1 MDKERKVLVFFD
13 FVTHFGGGQRSTVLL
28 CKALKQ
34 FYDVYVIDAYGSCDN
49 YTNALAD
56 ICITARILMPDSE
69 TVYIGYTDKRFRRI
83 LRLIKQLPV
92 LLKLRRKLVKQ
103 ILQLNPDLIWTNS
116 VKSLFFL
123 ATTMRLRKYP
133 IALYTRGWYQES
145 QLPWYA
151 RWLIKYRT
159 DLVLAVSN
167 PTKKALMNW
176 GVNEDKIHVVFTT
189 IDFDK
194 VLEDAFKEPA
204 TPAPGDGKRYKI
216 LVPASLIRTKGQH
229 TAIMAAALLK
239 QKKLD
244 FVMWLAGDVGEGGK
258 FEYVDYLNEL
268 ISDNDLEETVFL
280 LGWRS
285 DITTL
290 MRMADVVV
298 LPTHTEGFPRTV
310 QEAMILERPVIS
322 TAVGGIPELVTHG
335 ETGLLVPME
344 DEYSLAQSIEKLMLD
359 GDLSTVLAANGRR
372 CMYENF
378 STDKHMALVREAFE
392 WGILHQ
398 RKRKGRQLNN
408 I

>member
-1 MDKERKVLVFFD
+1 LDKERKVLVFFD
-13 FVTHFGGGQRSTVLL
+13 FVTHFGGGQRSTVSL

-34 FYDVYVIDAYGSCDN
+34 FYDVHVIDAYGSCDN
-49 YTNALAD
+49 YTDALAD
-56 ICITARILMPDSE
+56 IGITARVLMPDSE
-69 TVYIGYTDKRFRRI
+69 TVYIGYKDKRFRRT
-83 LRLIKQLPV
+83 LRLTNQLPA
-92 LLKLRRKLVKQ
+92 LLKLRKRLVKQ

-123 ATTMRLRKYP
+123 SSTLHLRKYP

-151 RWLIKYRT
+151 RLLIKYQT
-159 DLVLAVSN
+159 DLLLAVSN
-167 PTKKALMNW
+167 QTKKALINW

-194 VLEDAFKEPA
+194 VLEDAFREPA
-204 TPAPGDGKRYKI
+204 MPAPGDGKRYKI

-258 FEYVDYLNEL
+258 FEYVDYLKEL
-268 ISDNDLEETVFL
+268 ISDNGLEETVFL

-298 LPTHTEGFPRTV
+298 LPTHTEGLPRTI

-322 TAVGGIPELVTHG
+322 TAVGGIPELIIHS

-344 DEYSLAQSIEKLMLD
+344 DEHSLAQSVEKLMLD
-359 GDLSTVLAANGRR
+359 GALSTVLAANGRR

-378 STDKHMALVREAFE
+378 STDKHIALVREAFE
-392 WGILHQ
+392 WGILQQ
-398 RKRKGRQLNN
+398 RKEKAVN
-408 I
+408 

>member
-1 MDKERKVLVFFD
+1 MKNRRLVYFD
-13 FVTHFGGGQRSTVLL
+13 FVTHYGGAQQSTVLL
-28 CKALKQ
+28 CEQLSKANE
-34 FYDVYVIDAYGSCDN
+34 VHVIDAYGFCQE
-49 YTNALAD
+49 YTSAMAQRD
-56 ICITARILMPDSE
+56 VRVYTLMANTRD
-69 TVYIGYTDKRFRRI
+69 VVIGSKDRPLMRI
-83 LRLIKQLPV
+83 LRLTKQLPV
-92 LLKLRRKLVKQ
+92 LLKLRRRLVKR

-116 VKSLFFL
+116 CKSLFFL
-123 ATTMRLRKYP
+123 ATIMRLRKYP
-133 IALYTRGWYQES
+133 IALYTRGWYQKS

-159 DLVLAVSN
+159 DLLLAVSN
-167 PTKKALMNW
+167 PTKKTLMTW

-258 FEYVDYLNEL
+258 FEYVDYLKEL
-268 ISDNDLEETVFL
+268 ISDNGLEETVFL

-298 LPTHTEGFPRTV
+298 LPTHTEGFPRAV

-322 TAVGGIPELVTHG
+322 TAVGGIPDLVIHD
-335 ETGLLVPME
+335 ETGLLVPVD
-344 DEYSLAQSIEKLMLD
+344 DEHSLAQSIEKLMLD

-378 STDKHMALVREAFE
+378 SMDRHMALVREAFE
-392 WGILHQ
+392 LGIV
-398 RKRKGRQLNN
+398 RKRKEKAVN
-408 I
+408 